1 MSIEWNNEKNDFNE
15 KQTIDSVAAEFIRL
29 GYEVFD
35 GVKED
40 FGVASRLGRINSSE
54 VILKRYLRDS
64 IKQLNPTEDED
75 IIEQAINQIIEC
87 GSDTRIVF
95 KNLVLYNYIKHGI
108 LVKSNK
114 QGKEIYKLV
123 KVVDW
128 EHAGNNRFTIV
139 TKFYLTNKQNDR
151 SVDLLGFVN
160 GIPLIFIET
169 KNYIGRPVDDGQE
182 IIDFFIG
189 KLPSRLFWYN
199 AFIIFFNG
207 VQSFIGCV
215 SDASSNLF
223 EYNKSKNGLTSLL
236 ALIKKVCAKDN
247 LLDRLENFITYI
259 KVNDSYK
266 KQIARNHH
274 IQAVNN
280 AYNAVNEV
288 EKNKGRLGVLQ
299 QTQGSGRTQ
308 TILFF
313 IQKIFRKMPGKWSF
327 VIVTDRIEHDENLF
341 QAFEMASIAA
351 NVRAQSY
358 AHLRK
363 LLRANN
369 DVIFTT
375 IQKFR
380 VSNDTSSVLS
390 ERRNI
395 IVLVYEAN
403 TSQYGEYA
411 TSMRMAIPNA
421 AFMGLTGYI
430 ENKQELEGIFGG
442 YLSTYNFGQSVV
454 DGMAVPIYYE
464 GRQLSIHINN
474 DIRYASLNDI
484 SLGIKKSEREGLNRW
499 LGSDYRQ
506 DIIAKDIVSH
516 FMSRKFMG
524 KAMVVSNDLNISSL
538 VYEKVKRYWN
548 KYIDN
553 LQNEIALSDPE
564 KVEENKVKLLY
575 MQETEM
581 CIVSSHNN
589 KENNGKLEYRFKDPD
604 DTMRLAF
611 VCSMWITGIDAPNL
625 DTIYIDKIVK
635 NRFFIQISSQ
645 VTRTFKGKMF
655 GTIVDY
661 VGLDNNVLEEASN
674 YLLFEDNGTVQQILT
689 LNTEETASTFEQAA
703 INELEDVLTK
713 LDGYIYEGSYA
724 KGRECLFRIIAI
736 DGKKG
741 KQLAEE
747 LKFLFN
753 LEGSL
758 VQDEESWNKYK
769 SQIEWKCRVWRIL
782 SESCTSSIDYINE
795 NNNKNSEQIENVHE
809 ESEHVEEVPTIKHE
823 LKPVEKGALLE
834 NSVLELLEK
843 FFDICEE
850 SRKEIME
857 KIKLRRQKSGT
868 QFGFDIDFTYRNK
881 AYEIVECVIEC
892 KYFERDVKLDDIIP
906 KLEQLRVTKRK
917 IEHWILISPNR
928 NIDNYLNN
936 ILPIWE
942 EEGRWGT
949 IKNVQVWTPDN
960 FVHEFFG
967 IVPEVYDVFYPIG
980 YAEQPRDWSEEK
992 KLRIITKWGKM
1003 LQPTIT
1009 LPKEWKDYL
1018 RNPNKILLASEADS
1032 GTSRDY
1038 SSLFENY
1045 VEMNCQDE
1053 SGSFIE
1059 GTLEEYLR
1067 RWLDDKNSFTK
1078 ILLGDFG
1085 DGKTFFT
1092 YAFSRNLIN
1101 EYVVAPE
1108 VGWIPVRFALQDL
1121 GEKGTS
1127 QDFIERR
1134 LKNFGVSLDSWNEIK
1149 MNYRV
1154 LVILDG
1160 FDEMSLSINNLSV
1173 QENIRR
1179 LADCYKA
1186 FKGMKVLITSRKIFF
1201 NNKVKRDLLLQRIGG
1216 PEIIQIASISKYDR
1230 INHLDK
1236 CTKTSEERQRLRI
1249 LKETNDIIGLASK
1262 PLFLNMVKTTLHNGK
1277 IVALDNV
1284 SIYEEYI
1291 ANSFERKFLEQ
1302 LECDEAIV
1310 SKEIIL
1316 KNLRDIL
1323 ECLALTLQEIG
1334 LDSISINEFKDFS
1347 GKEDMAKYLWDIS
1360 NTREHVE
1367 EDASERISFRSLL
1380 KSVSINEN
1388 KIQTVA
1394 FCHRSMRE
1402 YFVARGVCRLL
1413 LDDINKSESFLK
1425 KCDISYEIVIFT
1437 SQYIKK
1443 YYKKEQMDL
1452 SIQNIKKL
1460 IQKTKGKS
1468 EDVQRDEYARLGS
1481 NCVNILYQVIM
1492 ELPGDDWSE
1501 LLLDN
1506 ANLSGANL
1514 SGKNF
1519 TYTSLRYANLDNAD
1533 FSNADFR
1540 FCDLTGVRIEETH
1553 PIKALAVP
1561 EEADRIF
1568 VAYSDGVVR
1577 DWKVNG
1583 TNVITIAQHASKSDT
1598 KLFALPQ
1605 NNFSIFQDSEMLF
1618 QTKQEERFQVQARFK
1633 LKQGIKFLKVGK
1645 DSMLILLNNENIQ
1658 ENDLQLINIEL
1669 QKIVFYTSV
1678 SPYAVCEHLGFEAF
1692 VIYDVLNGL
1701 RLVSCTQKL
1710 QNIVQFPEV
1719 NNVTCIA
1726 VSYVN
1731 EKSYIIAIG
1740 QKDGTIQLWEAC
1752 NKKEKWDVELLGK
1765 NNFNNSYIR
1774 EMKFVNYDMIA
1785 ISGLDGVIYLAE
1797 IREYSQI
1804 RVKNEFKLKISCKN
1818 MKVEGLLQESERA
1831 ILEELIKNQK

>member
-1 MSIEWNNEKNDFNE
+1 MK
-15 KQTIDSVAAEFIRL
+15 
-29 GYEVFD
+29 
-35 GVKED
+35 
-40 FGVASRLGRINSSE
+40 
-54 VILKRYLRDS
+54 IL
-64 IKQLNPTEDED
+64 
-75 IIEQAINQIIEC
+75 
-87 GSDTRIVF
+87 
-95 KNLVLYNYIKHGI
+95 
-108 LVKSNK
+108 
-114 QGKEIYKLV
+114 
-123 KVVDW
+123 DW

-139 TKFYLTNKQNDR
+139 TNFHLTNKQHDR
-151 SVDLLGFVN
+151 YVDLLGFVN

-169 KNYIGRPVDDGQE
+169 KNYIGRPVDDGQKT
-182 IIDFFIG
+182 IDILIG
-189 KLPSRLFWYN
+189 ELPRLFWYN

-223 EYNKSKNGLTSLL
+223 EYNKPKNGLTSLL
-236 ALIKKVCAKDN
+236 DLIQRVCAKDN
-247 LLDRLENFITYI
+247 FLDRLENFITYT

-341 QAFEMASIAA
+341 QAFEMAGIAA
-351 NVRAQSY
+351 NVKAQSY
-358 AHLRK
+358 AHLRE
-363 LLRANN
+363 LLSENN
-369 DVIFTT
+369 NVIFTT

-380 VSNDTSSVLS
+380 ASNDTSSVLS

-411 TSMRMAIPNA
+411 VNMRMAIPNA

-430 ENKQELEGIFGG
+430 ENKRELDEIFGG
-442 YLSTYNFGQSVV
+442 YLSTYNFGQSVI

-464 GRQLSIHINN
+464 GRQLSIHISN

-524 KAMVVSNDLNISSL
+524 KAMVVSNDLGTSSL
-538 VYEKVKRYWN
+538 VYEKVKKYWN

-564 KVEENKVKLLY
+564 KAEENKLKLLY

-581 CIVSSHNN
+581 CIVSSYNN
-589 KENNGKLEYRFKDPD
+589 KENNNKLEYRFKDPD

-611 VCSMWITGIDAPNL
+611 VCSMWITGIDVPNL
-625 DTIYIDKIVK
+625 DTIYIDKMVK
-635 NRFFIQISSQ
+635 YKFFMQIASQ
-645 VTRTFKGKMF
+645 TTRIYKDKMF

-674 YLLFEDNGTVQQILT
+674 YLLFEDNGTKQQILY
-689 LNTEETASTFEQAA
+689 LNTEETASTFEQSA
-703 INELEDVLTK
+703 INELEDELTK
-713 LDGYIYEGSYA
+713 LGTYIDEGCYA
-724 KGRECLFRIIAI
+724 KGRDCLLRIIAI
-736 DGKKG
+736 DSKMGKL
-741 KQLAEE
+741 LAEE
-747 LKFLFN
+747 LMFLFN

-758 VQDEESWNKYK
+758 SQDEENWEKYK
-769 SQIEWKCRVWRIL
+769 SQIDWKCRVWRIL
-782 SESCTSSIDYINE
+782 SENCTSSIDYLNE
-795 NNNKNSEQIENVHE
+795 NNEINSEQIENIIE
-809 ESEHVEEVPTIKHE
+809 ESEHSEEETTIKHE

-843 FFDICEE
+843 FFNICEE
-850 SRKEIME
+850 SRKDIIE

-881 AYEIVECVIEC
+881 ANESVECVIEC
-892 KYFERDVKLDDIIP
+892 KHYERDVKLDDIMP
-906 KLEQLRVTKRK
+906 KLEQLRVTRRK

-942 EEGRWGT
+942 EEGRWDT

-960 FVHEFFG
+960 YVHEFFG
-967 IVPEVYDVFYPIG
+967 IVPEVYDVFYPSR

-992 KLRIITKWGKM
+992 KQRIITKWGKM

-1018 RNPNKILLASEADS
+1018 RNPNKILLASETDS

-1045 VEMNCQDE
+1045 VEMKCQDE

-1059 GTLEEYLR
+1059 GSLEEYLR
-1067 RWLDDKNSFTK
+1067 QWLDDKNSFTK

-1092 YAFSRNLIN
+1092 YAFARNLIN
-1101 EYVVAPE
+1101 QFVEAPE

-1160 FDEMSLSINNLSV
+1160 FDEMSLSINNMSV

-1179 LADCYKA
+1179 LADCYKV

-1201 NNKVKRDLLLQRIGG
+1201 NNKVKRDILLQRIGE
-1216 PEIIQIASISKYDR
+1216 PEIIQIAPISKYDK

-1236 CTKTSEERQRLRI
+1236 CAKTSEEKQRLRI
-1249 LKETNDIIGLASK
+1249 LKETNDILGLASK
-1262 PLFLNMVKTTLHNGK
+1262 PLFLNMVKTTLQNGK
-1277 IVALDNV
+1277 IVALDNI

-1291 ANSFERKFLEQ
+1291 ANSFERKFFEE
-1302 LECDEAIV
+1302 LECNETIV
-1310 SKEIIL
+1310 SKENIL

-1334 LDSISINEFKDFS
+1334 VDSISINEFKEFS

-1360 NTREHVE
+1360 NTMQHVE
-1367 EDASERISFRSLL
+1367 EDASERISLRSLL
-1380 KSVSINEN
+1380 KSVNINEN
-1388 KIQTVA
+1388 QTVA
-1394 FCHRSMRE
+1394 FCHRSMKE
-1402 YFVARGVCRLL
+1402 YFVGRGICRLL
-1413 LDDINKSESFLK
+1413 HDDIIKSESFLK
-1425 KCDISYEIVIFT
+1425 KCDISYEIIIFT

-1460 IQKTKGKS
+1460 IQKTKGKH
-1468 EDVQRDEYARLGS
+1468 EDVQRDEYARLGC

-1492 ELPGDDWSE
+1492 ELPGDDWSD

-1519 TYTSLRYANLDNAD
+1519 SYSSLRYANLDNVD

-1553 PIKALAVP
+1553 PIKALAIP

-1577 DWKVNG
+1577 EWKFNRP
-1583 TNVITIAQHASKSDT
+1583 NAITITEYSSKSDT
-1598 KLFALPQ
+1598 KLFAIPQ
-1605 NNFSIFQDSEMLF
+1605 NSCSIFQDSEVLF
-1618 QTKQEERFQVQARFK
+1618 HTKQENTFQVQARFK
-1633 LKQGIKFLKVGK
+1633 LKQGIKLLKVGK
-1645 DSMLILLNNENIQ
+1645 NSMLILVNNENIP
-1658 ENDLQLINIEL
+1658 ENELQLINIEL
-1669 QKIVFYTSV
+1669 KKIMLCTSV

-1701 RLVSCTQKL
+1701 RLVSYTHKL

-1719 NNVTCIA
+1719 NNVTCIS
-1726 VSYVN
+1726 VSYVP

-1752 NKKEKWDVELLGK
+1752 YKKEKWVVEILGK

-1774 EMKFVNYDMIA
+1774 EIKFINHDMIA

-1804 RVKNEFKLKISCKN
+1804 IMKNEFKLKISCKN
-1818 MKVEGLLQESERA
+1818 MKIEGLLQESERA